1 MSILKSLAKETA
13 IYGLS
18 YSLVRVLNFVL
29 LTPFLAILFKGE
41 KGFLAI
47 HADVYLYIALGI
59 AFLTW
64 RMETA
69 YFRFIKEET
78 HQKTIFI
85 HASQLVW
92 ISCFI
97 FLILVYFLNEK
108 INDILLFPNLKSHIL
123 VAAWIIVFDVICS
136 LPFAKMRYEGKAKKY
151 ALLKVSSVILNL
163 VFVFLLLYF
172 LPKYDIKYEAVKSS
186 GSSVL
191 YAVLVANLAASFFS
205 FIMLFNEWKSIF
217 SLSNKWKGFSKI
229 LQYTIPLIVVTAAYT
244 LNQFGST
251 SFLKYLLPGTAA
263 ENFLHS
269 ADFNAAFRL
278 AVIMSIFVTAFNYAV
293 EPFFFRYQKE
303 ADAKHKYAQI
313 SVYFT
318 IACCI
323 ILLGTS
329 LFSEFAALMFPKNYR
344 GSMHLLTLLLLSNYF
359 IGLSSNFST
368 WYKLTD
374 RTWAS
379 AWISIFSLL
388 LTFILSMIL
397 IPRYGVDASAWILL
411 ISNIFIAVASYIQ
424 GKKHY
429 PIDYPLSRIILYLL
443 IALTIVYFLPRI
455 YDYLSFNVL
464 MKSSINMLI
473 IIFFGYSCFKYEETK
488 WIAQYSNKF

>member
-1 MSILKSLAKETA
+1 
-13 IYGLS
+13 
-18 YSLVRVLNFVL
+18 
-29 LTPFLAILFKGE
+29 
-41 KGFLAI
+41 
-47 HADVYLYIALGI
+47 
-59 AFLTW
+59 
-64 RMETA
+64 
-69 YFRFIKEET
+69 
-78 HQKTIFI
+78 
-85 HASQLVW
+85 
-92 ISCFI
+92 
-97 FLILVYFLNEK
+97 
-108 INDILLFPNLKSHIL
+108 
-123 VAAWIIVFDVICS
+123 
-136 LPFAKMRYEGKAKKY
+136 
-151 ALLKVSSVILNL
+151 
-163 VFVFLLLYF
+163 
-172 LPKYDIKYEAVKSS
+172 
-186 GSSVL
+186 
-191 YAVLVANLAASFFS
+191 
-205 FIMLFNEWKSIF
+205 
-217 SLSNKWKGFSKI
+217 
-229 LQYTIPLIVVTAAYT
+229 
-244 LNQFGST
+244 
-251 SFLKYLLPGTAA
+251 
-263 ENFLHS
+263 
-269 ADFNAAFRL
+269 
-278 AVIMSIFVTAFNYAV
+278 MSIFVTAFNYAV
-293 EPFFFRYQKE
+293 EPFFSLSKE

-323 ILLGTS
+323 ILMGTS

-424 GKKHY
+424 GKHY
-429 PIDYPLSRIILYLL
+429 PIDYPLSRIIVYLL

-473 IIFFGYSCFKYEETK
+473 IIFLGTVV
-488 WIAQYSNKF
+488 SNMRKLSGLHNIQINFNIYISFYYQIQTTHLTLH